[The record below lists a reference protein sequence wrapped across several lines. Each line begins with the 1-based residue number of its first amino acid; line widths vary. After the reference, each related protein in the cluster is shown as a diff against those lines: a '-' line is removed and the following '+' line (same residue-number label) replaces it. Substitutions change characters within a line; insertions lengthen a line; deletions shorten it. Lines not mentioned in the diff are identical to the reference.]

1 VKCKGKVNIKGEN
14 MKKLLVAAVILFG
27 LGTAANA
34 MDLNGKLEV
43 GVGSFYGIPTSSDF
57 NDVVD
62 NAFAWTL
69 FADYKVLNNVSV
81 GLEYAQS
88 FGYDISE
95 NGDGPDSIDENYF
108 GIRGKYLLPFDI
120 GNMKANAYGLVGI
133 ARYKWETDPD
143 YVDDDGIGF
152 SLGLGMNVDL
162 TENIFAGAEARY
174 HFAPKFDVGGEEG
187 SFDMNHMGVG
197 IQAGYRF

>member
-1 VKCKGKVNIKGEN
+1 

-152 SLGLGMNVDL
+152 SLGLGFFFLSFLRAAVIIFSCSGGL
-162 TENIFAGAEARY
+162 ISNIKARNID
-174 HFAPKFDVGGEEG
+174 FPKAATLRGGRK
-187 SFDMNHMGVG
+187 
-197 IQAGYRF
+197 YRCGKGQRGPGLP